1 MDWLYSL
8 DAGILFFIQE
18 HLRCAFLDPVMVFVS
33 ALGNTGFIWLAVTA
47 VFFCLR
53 SKRRMGAALLLALML
68 SFLLGN
74 IALKNLVARPRP
86 FVDFPD
92 VALLIPPP
100 GEFSFPSGHTLSSF
114 AAAGVIFAADR
125 RLGIGAFCLAGLI
138 GFSRM
143 YLFVHYPSDVLAG
156 ALLGLVV
163 AWAAVWFARRG
174 EVPDAAEGM
183 DGVESQAGKPGGE
196 G

>member
-1 MDWLYSL
+1 
-8 DAGILFFIQE
+8 
-18 HLRCAFLDPVMVFVS
+18 
-33 ALGNTGFIWLAVTA
+33 
-47 VFFCLR
+47 
-53 SKRRMGAALLLALML
+53 
-68 SFLLGN
+68 
-74 IALKNLVARPRP
+74 
-86 FVDFPD
+86 
-92 VALLIPPP
+92 
-100 GEFSFPSGHTLSSF
+100 
-114 AAAGVIFAADR
+114 
-125 RLGIGAFCLAGLI
+125 
-138 GFSRM
+138 M